1 MITTFLQLNIVLASM
16 QVSELADIS
25 NPVRICF
32 FKQTYSI
39 ITNRISQK
47 QQRNSSLTRQ
57 PKRKEW

>member
-25 NPVRICF
+25 NPVRICS